1 MKSPLFLTLI
11 LVAMG
16 AGWGLSQPLVKIAV
30 SGGLPVASLLT
41 WQLMIGV
48 VLLFGLQAL
57 RGRRVPF
64 AARNIKFYLVMALI
78 GTVLPNAAS
87 YTAAR
92 YLPAGIISIL
102 LSLVPMIAFP
112 VALGLGLERFQP
124 RRLLGVVFGLCG
136 VLLIVLPDASLPERA
151 MLAFIPLALI
161 APVFYGVEG
170 NFVAKWGTGGVDAVT
185 LIAGASALGLAM
197 MLPFALMTGAPLI
210 PRGTGPEAALL
221 LTALLHTLV
230 YVGYVWMVGQAG
242 SVFAAQVS
250 YLVTGFGVIWA
261 MLLLGERFAPTVWLA
276 MAVMFAGLAL
286 VQPRPRLGKLI
297 ATAHK

>member
-124 RRLLGVVFGLCG
+124 RMLLGVVFGLCG

>member
-221 LTALLHTLV
+221 LTALLHTLA